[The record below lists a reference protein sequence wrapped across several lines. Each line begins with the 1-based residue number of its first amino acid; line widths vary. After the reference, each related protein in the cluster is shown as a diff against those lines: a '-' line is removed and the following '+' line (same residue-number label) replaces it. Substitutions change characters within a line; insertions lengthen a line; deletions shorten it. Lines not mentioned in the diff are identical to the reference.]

1 MLEGKMKVEITK
13 AMNAHG
19 EVFNIKVS
27 YSNGKIEFYD
37 FFTKEEA
44 YAFLR
49 GIYG

>member
-1 MLEGKMKVEITK
+1 MKIQITK
-13 AMNAHG
+13 AMNSHG
-19 EVFNIKVS
+19 EVFNIKVIDGE
-27 YSNGKIEFYD
+27 NIKIYD